1 LAGALLATLI
11 IGLISGGLVGG
22 ALAFL
27 WATSRAEVTPRILP
41 VPSLRPEGRPWLGI
55 TYRALTPAEAQRH
68 SLSPTAGVL
77 VLSVTADSPAEEGG
91 LRAND
96 IILTFDGK
104 KVNEEAT
111 LLDLLTAKKPGDT
124 VTLGILRG
132 GQELSVNVT
141 LGKRSDVRQGEGQRT
156 LEDLLR
162 ELQRRFSGR

>member
-1 LAGALLATLI
+1 
-11 IGLISGGLVGG
+11 
-22 ALAFL
+22 
-27 WATSRAEVTPRILP
+27 
-41 VPSLRPEGRPWLGI
+41 
-55 TYRALTPAEAQRH
+55 
-68 SLSPTAGVL
+68 VL

-141 LGKRSDVRQGEGQRT
+141 LGKRSDVRQSEGQRT